1 LIFVLYSYS
10 GWNAA
15 AYIAEEIRDVGRD
28 LPRALITGT
37 AAVTVLYLAMNAMY
51 IYALPIN
58 AMSGVLAI
66 AQKASLAL
74 FGALGARMIAAI
86 LSVALLGST
95 SAMLLAGPRV
105 FFAMA
110 RDGFFPAF
118 IATSN
123 GGGAPALAILF
134 EALWVSVLIVFFGAF
149 ELVILYTGFAIT
161 IFTAMA
167 VGGVIVLRRRRPESC
182 KFQAPG
188 HPWIPVGFVAASLW
202 VVIHTAIAQ
211 PREAVLGAVTVGS
224 GIPTYW
230 ICLRLRQN
238 SARMS

>member
-1 LIFVLYSYS
+1 MAAWVSLIFVLYSYS

-37 AAVTVLYLAMNAMY
+37 ATVTVLYLAMNAMY

-134 EALWVSVLIVFFGAF
+134 QALWVSVLIVFF
-149 ELVILYTGFAIT
+149 
-161 IFTAMA
+161 
-167 VGGVIVLRRRRPESC
+167 R
-182 KFQAPG
+182 
-188 HPWIPVGFVAASLW
+188 
-202 VVIHTAIAQ
+202 
-211 PREAVLGAVTVGS
+211 
-224 GIPTYW
+224 
-230 ICLRLRQN
+230 CLRAGDPLHRLCDHHLHGN
-238 SARMS
+238 GSRRCDSATATASRIV